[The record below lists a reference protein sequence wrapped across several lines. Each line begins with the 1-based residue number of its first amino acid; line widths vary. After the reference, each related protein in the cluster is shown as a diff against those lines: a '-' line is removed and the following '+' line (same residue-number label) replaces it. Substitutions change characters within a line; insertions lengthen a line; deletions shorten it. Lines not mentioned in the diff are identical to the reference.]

1 MIFVPGLVDI
11 EEVRNVRG
19 LQADRQ
25 TNEQTDKRIGD
36 VQHKIRKAN
45 YVYSKRTAFSFAG
58 KEKKGYKIC
67 TNKISLHSSIIAFNE
82 CIIH

>member
-1 MIFVPGLVDI
+1 MSFVPSLADI
-11 EEVRNVRG
+11 EEVRNLRG

-25 TNEQTDKRIGD
+25 TGDERIGD
-36 VQHKIRKAN
+36 VQHKIKKAN
-45 YVYSKRTAFSFAG
+45 YVHSKRTAFSFAG